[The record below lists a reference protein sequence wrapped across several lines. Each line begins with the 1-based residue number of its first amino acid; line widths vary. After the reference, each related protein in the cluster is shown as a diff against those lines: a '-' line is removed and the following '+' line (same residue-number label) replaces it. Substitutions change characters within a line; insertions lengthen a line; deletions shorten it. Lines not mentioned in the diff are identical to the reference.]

1 MSATGVAMRALNAG
15 PPLADAERRML
26 NTPGSRV
33 RNPATSLMNAEPTYG
48 LHHPDLE
55 SYAPIDTSDL
65 DADNVPLHLATAPP
79 VRAINASQYATI
91 YHQYSAVDVP
101 CEAVFPYLYCGH
113 RGPSAQIEFF
123 SQGRSPQAP
132 RYRGLSVVRVSDQ
145 KEASDETASGLQG
158 NFKDPSGV
166 AHHHA
171 ELLSSQAP
179 EETLRYKTNSSGAV
193 VAHDAQFRP
202 QVRSRRANTRSFQTQ
217 SLIYTMLSDIVVYS
231 PEGLTDKARATALAF
246 RYAQQRFYQD
256 RMAENLGGLKY
267 NVFIIT
273 DSFETLQSK
282 YPDLVAIDLYGNP
295 WNSVHFLMRE
305 QDEMY
310 RMAIASEIAPNL
322 YLGSSQDFQ
331 PNIALPQDAPFEGA
345 PTFSIGLEAFEES
358 NPPTSSFL
366 FKATES
372 FKAFDR
378 HVKEGKRVQVPT
390 AHLECPTGT
399 SHVLGVDQLRVV
411 TSDIMN
417 LVAWVQLHVSPD
429 QIQPPSVA
437 RRALVYCNDGYTE
450 SSVFALSYLM
460 YTQQISLQQAF
471 LRLHVQYN
479 RPFFI
484 FRKDLELLRALEKS
498 MVNDVS
504 SAPDPQSDWSNDPHF
519 DGSLPSRIL
528 PFLYLGNMQHARNAR
543 MLKAMGITH
552 VVSVGECVAN
562 DPENRSPYSL
572 GEAEA
577 DQSIAVHHI
586 RNVADDGTDS
596 LREMMCDAVGFI
608 EQARKSGGRALVH
621 CRIGVSRSSTMVIAY
636 IMAHLD
642 ITLIDA
648 YLLVRS
654 RRLNVLIQPH
664 LLFFWELRGWETALA
679 ARLQRCVA
687 DSKLH
692 PFTVDMDIGAGRGQ
706 YGLAYADYAPAGKR
720 SVTWSYFCREIAALN
735 ARYCIDS
742 S

>member
-1 MSATGVAMRALNAG
+1 MSATGVAIRASNVG
-15 PPLADAERRML
+15 HTPADAEHRKL
-26 NTPGSRV
+26 NAPNSRV
-33 RNPATSLMNAEPTYG
+33 CHPAKSLVMAEPTYG
-48 LHHPDLE
+48 LRHPDLE

-65 DADNVPLHLATAPP
+65 DTDNVPLHLATAPP
-79 VRAINASQYATI
+79 VRGINADQYASI
-91 YHQYSAVDVP
+91 YHQYSAVDAP
-101 CEAVFPYLYCGH
+101 YEAVFPYLYCGH
-113 RGPSAQIEFF
+113 RGPGAQTEFF
-123 SQGRSPQAP
+123 SQGKTPRAP
-132 RYRGLSVVRVSDQ
+132 RYRGLTVIRVSDQ
-145 KEASDETASGLQG
+145 KEASNETAPSFQTNL
-158 NFKDPSGV
+158 KDSYGIS
-166 AHHHA
+166 HHHA
-171 ELLSSQAP
+171 ELLSSQTP
-179 EETLRYKTNSSGAV
+179 EETLQYRTNASGTVA
-193 VAHDAQFRP
+193 AHDAHFQP
-202 QVRSRRANTRSFQTQ
+202 QPRTRRANTRNFQVQ

-231 PEGLTDKARATALAF
+231 PEGLTDAARATALAF
-246 RYAQQRFYQD
+246 RYAQQQFYQD
-256 RMAENLGGLKY
+256 RMAENLGGLQY
-267 NVFIIT
+267 NVFLIT

-282 YPDLVAIDLYGNP
+282 HPELVAIDLYGNP
-295 WNSVHFLMRE
+295 WNSVHFLLRE

-310 RMAIASEIAPNL
+310 RMAVASKVAPNL
-322 YLGSSQDFQ
+322 YLGPSQDFQ

-366 FKATES
+366 YKATES

-378 HVKEGKRVQVPT
+378 QVKEGKRVQVPT

-399 SHVLGVDQLRVV
+399 SHMLGDEQRRVV
-411 TSDIMN
+411 ASDIMN

-429 QIQPPSVA
+429 KIQPPSTA
-437 RRALVYCNDGYTE
+437 RRALIYCSDGYTE

-460 YTQQISLQQAF
+460 YTQQISLQEAF
-471 LRLHVQYN
+471 LRLHVHYN
-479 RPFFI
+479 RPFFV
-484 FRKDLELLRALEKS
+484 FRKDLDLLSVLEKAL
-498 MVNDVS
+498 VNDVT
-504 SAPDPQSDWSNDPHF
+504 SAPDPQSDWLHDPHF

-528 PFLYLGNMQHARNAR
+528 PFLYLGNIQHARNAR
-543 MLKAMGITH
+543 MLKAIGITH
-552 VVSVGECVAN
+552 VVSVGECVAT

-577 DQSIAVHHI
+577 DQSISVHNV

-596 LREMMCDAVGFI
+596 LREMMCDAVNFI
-608 EQARKSGGRALVH
+608 EHARKSGGRVLVH
-621 CRIGVSRSSTMVIAY
+621 CRVGVSRSSTIVIAY

-679 ARLQRCVA
+679 ARLGRCVA

-692 PFTVDMDIGAGRGQ
+692 LFPLEMELGVGRGR

-742 S
+742 